1 MGHPDHEV
9 FLRVLLVNSLG
20 KRETLFSK
28 MAVCAKQGAIIKRHQ
43 ALQLNVVLKDLK
55 SWVW

>member
-1 MGHPDHEV
+1 MESY
-9 FLRVLLVNSLG
+9 LVNSLG
-20 KRETLFSK
+20 RRETLFSK
-28 MAVCAKQGAIIKRHQ
+28 MAACADQAALIKRHQ

>member
-1 MGHPDHEV
+1 MGHSDHEV

-28 MAVCAKQGAIIKRHQ
+28 MAVYAKQGAIIKRHQ